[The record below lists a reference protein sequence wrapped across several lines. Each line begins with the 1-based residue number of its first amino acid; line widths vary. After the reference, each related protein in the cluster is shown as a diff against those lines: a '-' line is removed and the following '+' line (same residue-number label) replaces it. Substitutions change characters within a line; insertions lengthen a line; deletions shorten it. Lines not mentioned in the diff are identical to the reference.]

1 MSSSAHR
8 TTQPSV
14 KPTRRRWASIN
25 DIAEHLDVTERTVRQ
40 MIADG
45 RLTGYRLSPKFIR
58 LDLDEVDAAMV
69 PFGGGVVG
77 MSAHDEPV
85 TDQVARD
92 RLEDLQLGDVLERAQ
107 EFALEHVFELEGV
120 LMHPPDEGRPGDP
133 KTNRATNLNTTTA
146 GSPAQEPGPSLI
158 LAGGSVRR

>member
-58 LDLDEVDAAMV
+58 LDLDEVDAALMV
-69 PFGGGVVG
+69 PIGGGVVG
-77 MSAHDEPV
+77 MSADPRTSPGHW
-85 TDQVARD
+85 
-92 RLEDLQLGDVLERAQ
+92 
-107 EFALEHVFELEGV
+107 
-120 LMHPPDEGRPGDP
+120 PDD
-133 KTNRATNLNTTTA
+133 THNRF
-146 GSPAQEPGPSLI
+146 
-158 LAGGSVRR
+158 AGGQADSNLHAPNTPRPEVTTPKRPPPRGTKLPKPLAADDA

>member
-25 DIAEHLDVTERTVRQ
+25 DTAEHLDVTERTVRQ

-77 MSAHDEPV
+77 MSA
-85 TDQVARD
+85 
-92 RLEDLQLGDVLERAQ
+92 
-107 EFALEHVFELEGV
+107 
-120 LMHPPDEGRPGDP
+120 DP
-133 KTNRATNLNTTTA
+133 KNIPPATGPTTPII
-146 GSPAQEPGPSLI
+146 GSPGAKPLQPSRPKYPPAKEVTTPKRPPPRGTKLPKP
-158 LAGGSVRR
+158 LAADDA